1 MKIMQI
7 LAVAALTVSLV
18 GCASQKPKN
27 EPKPEAA
34 NKKIVLPAMGSYV
47 VKPGD
52 SLWKIAGADGA
63 LTDSF
68 RWPLLFREN
77 RDQIEDPDF
86 IYPKQ
91 DLRFKK
97 QYTEQEIADAV
108 KKAKDTPA
116 YQPRTEPRKN
126 LPVKY

>member
-1 MKIMQI
+1 MKLMNI
-7 LAVAALTVSLV
+7 LAVAALAAALA
-18 GCASQKPKN
+18 GCASQKPK
-27 EPKPEAA
+27 EDAKPAA
-34 NKKIVLPAMGSYV
+34 SKKVELPSMGSYV

-52 SLWKIAGADGA
+52 SLWKIAGSDGT

-91 DLRFKK
+91 DLRYKK
-97 QYTEQEIADAV
+97 EYTEQEIADAV

-116 YQPRTEPRKN
+116 YQPRTKPRKN

>member
-1 MKIMQI
+1 MKLLNI
-7 LAVAALTVSLV
+7 LAVAALAATLA
-18 GCASQKPKN
+18 GCASEKPKAEKP
-27 EPKPEAA
+27 EPKKVE
-34 NKKIVLPAMGSYV
+34 LPSMGSYV

-52 SLWKIAGADGA
+52 SLWKIAGSDGT

-91 DLRFKK
+91 DLRYKK
-97 QYTEQEIADAV
+97 EYTEQEIADAV

-116 YQPRTEPRKN
+116 YQPRTKPRKN